1 MSKRKVK
8 MTFTLMK
15 MMKMTKV
22 IGAMT
27 TQMKSQVMKMMVM
40 RTMVMTMRTMGK
52 FLFYNFLYLS
62 HFLHFDRVFNIRI
75 SMLKT
80 LFLIA

>member
-1 MSKRKVK
+1 

-40 RTMVMTMRTMGK
+40 RTMVMTMRTMVMTMGK